1 MSKEDKIKDKKSEDI
16 ENSNKKKNKK
26 DDENV
31 MIELPDWDLEPPVV
45 ENDNKDDR
53 GELWYHI
60 MI

>member
-16 ENSNKKKNKK
+16 ESSNKKKNKK

-53 GELWYHI
+53 GEL
-60 MI
+60 

>member
-1 MSKEDKIKDKKSEDI
+1 MNKEDKNKDKYSEDV
-16 ENSNKKKNKK
+16 ENNSKKKK

-53 GELWYHI
+53 GDL
-60 MI
+60 

>member
-16 ENSNKKKNKK
+16 ENSNKNKK

-53 GELWYHI
+53 GEL
-60 MI
+60 